1 MGVEENLRW
10 FHEAIIFLIFVLVY
24 IGSADCASSPQ
35 ATTERNLTVGALFSL
50 HGDNS
55 FGGISSQIAVEIAE
69 ADINKL
75 FSMLGRTIR
84 VHVVV
89 KDSQSDPDI
98 ALKALKE
105 LQAQGIRIIIG
116 PEESQTL
123 SHVQKYANDSG
134 IILVSGSS
142 TASSIAI
149 KNDTTFRLV
158 PDDDNMVHNLISL
171 MHRDGI
177 KIIIPLA
184 RKDVWGDGMLNAI
197 KKEFGLKGGT
207 TLDAVRY
214 DPSTEN
220 FSPELNL
227 LHSEVVHAVEG
238 NGNSSVA
245 VFIAAFDEI
254 LPIFSQANGD
264 PMLSSVRWYD
274 GDTSGISLIHNPN
287 ASEFAVSTHF
297 IFPTYGLEGNSKFEQ
312 IQKEVMKETGREAET
327 FAVNDYDALWI
338 ITYTYLMVG
347 SDDPDAFK
355 WMFPLVAKTYRGNIG
370 WMKLNDAGDLE
381 NAPFTF
387 VQLKENNGSFE
398 PTTYAIL

>member
-1 MGVEENLRW
+1 MYV
-10 FHEAIIFLIFVLVY
+10 
-24 IGSADCASSPQ
+24 GSAASMSSPQ
-35 ATTERNLTVGALFSL
+35 ATAERNLTVGALFSL

-55 FGGISSQIAVEIAE
+55 NGGISSQIAVKIAE

-75 FSMLGRTIR
+75 FSELGRTIR

-89 KDSQSDPDI
+89 KDSQSDPHE
-98 ALKALKE
+98 AMKALKE
-105 LQAQGIRIIIG
+105 LQAQGIKIIIG

-123 SHVQKYANDSG
+123 SYVQKYAYDSG

-158 PDDDNMVHNLISL
+158 PDDDNMASNLGAL

-177 KIIIPLA
+177 KVIIPLA
-184 RKDVWGDGMLNAI
+184 RKDVWADGMLDAI
-197 KKEFGLKGGT
+197 KKEFVLKGGT

-220 FSPELNL
+220 FSHELNL
-227 LHSEVVHAVEG
+227 LHSEVIRAIVD

-245 VFIAAFDEI
+245 VFVAAFDEI
-254 LPIFSQANGD
+254 LPIFSQANDD
-264 PMLSSVRWYD
+264 PILSSVRWYD
-274 GDTSGISLIHNPN
+274 CAPSGISLIHNQK

-297 IFPTYGLEGNSKFEQ
+297 LFPTYGIKGNMKFEQ
-312 IQKEVMKETGREAET
+312 IQKEVMKETGREAEI
-327 FAVNDYDALWI
+327 FAVNDYDALWM
-338 ITYTYLMVG
+338 ITYTYLIAG

-355 WMFPLVAKTYRGNIG
+355 WVFPLVANTYRGNIG
-370 WMKLNDAGDLE
+370 WMKLNDAGDLQ
-381 NAPFTF
+381 NAPITF
-387 VQLKENNGSFE
+387 LQLKENNGSIE